1 MLKLIANGFST
12 HKAAETPDDCQDALA
27 MNEGTA
33 RYAVADGATRSLFP
47 KQWAELLV
55 NRFCQKNAL
64 SLEEGNW
71 QEWITPLQQDWLKQ
85 VTAIVQETKRFIS
98 IDRLSKSESAAATFI
113 GIEFDTDTPAWKAG
127 IVGDSCLFQIRNS
140 QLVGSYP
147 LKQSKAFDNH
157 PEAFASFEKDNY
169 AKPQIVRGTVELG
182 DMFILAT
189 DALAKWIIQHEE
201 AGQLGAA
208 LDRLTALTDDT
219 EFARF
224 VEEARDTED
233 IPLVNDDV
241 TLLCISVAE
250 EPGKLQPP
258 KEVEKPNLAR
268 MLGWLIIYLL
278 PGAVV
283 LAVLWLIFRCLT
295 NRDE

>member
-12 HKAAETPDDCQDALA
+12 HKAAETPDDCQDAWAL
-27 MNEGTA
+27 NKSTA

-55 NRFCQKNAL
+55 NRFCQKNVL
-64 SLEEGNW
+64 SLEEENW
-71 QEWITPLQQDWLKQ
+71 QEWITPLQRDWLKD

-113 GIEFDTDTPAWKAG
+113 GLEFDKDKMEWKAG

-140 QLVGSYP
+140 QLVESYP
-147 LKQSKAFDNH
+147 IKQSEDFDNH

-169 AKPQIVRGTVELG
+169 AKPQIVEGKAAPG
-182 DMFILAT
+182 DLFILAT

-208 LDRLTALTDDT
+208 LNRLTALTDDAA
-219 EFARF
+219 FAHF
-224 VEEARDTED
+224 VEEVRETED

-241 TLLCISVAE
+241 TLLRISVAE
-250 EPGKLQPP
+250 VPGGPLQPP
-258 KEVEKPNLAR
+258 DDVEKSILKR
-268 MLGWLIIYLL
+268 MLRWLIYLL

-283 LAVLWLIFRCLT
+283 LAVLWWIFRFIT
-295 NRDE
+295 NPDE

>member
-1 MLKLIANGFST
+1 MLKLSANGFST
-12 HKAAETPDDCQDALA
+12 HKAAETPDDCQDAWAL
-27 MNEGTA
+27 NKSTA

-55 NRFCQKNAL
+55 NRFCKKNRL
-64 SLEEGNW
+64 SLEKGNW
-71 QEWITPLQQDWLKQ
+71 QEWITPLQRDWLKE

-98 IDRLSKSESAAATFI
+98 IDRLSKSEPAAATFI
-113 GIEFDTDTPAWKAG
+113 GLEFNKASMAWKAG

-140 QLVGSYP
+140 QLVESY
-147 LKQSKAFDNH
+147 LIKQSEDFDNH

-169 AKPQIVRGTVELG
+169 AKPQIVKGMAEPG
-182 DMFILAT
+182 DQFILAT
-189 DALAKWIIQHEE
+189 DALAKWILQHEE
-201 AGQLGAA
+201 AGQLETAFN
-208 LDRLTALTDDT
+208 RLTKLTDDA

-224 VEEARDTED
+224 VEEIREAED

-241 TLLCISVAE
+241 TLLRISVAE
-250 EPGKLQPP
+250 ELGDPIQPP
-258 KEVEKPNLAR
+258 DDDEKSILAR
-268 MLGWLIIYLL
+268 MLEWLIRLL

-283 LAVLWLIFRCLT
+283 LAVLWWIFRFIT

>member
-1 MLKLIANGFST
+1 MLKLKANGFKT
-12 HKAAETPDDCQDALA
+12 HKAAETPDDCQDAWN

-55 NRFCQKNAL
+55 NRFCEKNVL

-71 QEWITPLQQDWLKQ
+71 QEWITPLQRDWLKQ

-98 IDRLSKSESAAATFI
+98 IDRLSKSEPAAATFI
-113 GIEFDTDTPAWKAG
+113 GLEFDKDTMAWKAG

-140 QLVGSYP
+140 QLMASYP
-147 LKQSKAFDNH
+147 IKQSEDFDNH

-169 AKPQIVRGTVELG
+169 AKPQIVEGKAASG
-182 DMFILAT
+182 DQFILAT

-201 AGQLGAA
+201 AGQLETA
-208 LDRLTALTDDT
+208 LNRLTTLTDDAA
-219 EFARF
+219 FARF
-224 VEEARDTED
+224 VEEVRETED

-241 TLLCISVAE
+241 TLLHISVD
-250 EPGKLQPP
+250 KV
-258 KEVEKPNLAR
+258 KKPNPV
-268 MLGWLIIYLL
+268 WLLEWFIYLL

-283 LAVLWLIFRCLT
+283 FAVLWWIFRFIT

>member
-12 HKAAETPDDCQDALA
+12 HKAAETPDDCQDAWD

-55 NRFCQKNAL
+55 NRFCEKNGL

-113 GIEFDTDTPAWKAG
+113 GLEFDKDKMEWKAG

-140 QLVGSYP
+140 QLMASYP
-147 LKQSKAFDNH
+147 IKQSEDFDNH

-169 AKPQIVRGTVELG
+169 AKPQIVKGMAEPG
-182 DMFILAT
+182 DQFILAT

-201 AGQLGAA
+201 AGQLEAA
-208 LDRLTALTDDT
+208 LNRLTALTDDA

-224 VEEARDTED
+224 VEEVRDTED

-241 TLLCISVAE
+241 TLLCISVAK
-250 EPGKLQPP
+250 EPGDPLPP
-258 KEVEKPNLAR
+258 PDDDSTLAR
-268 MLGWLIIYLL
+268 MLEWLIYLL
-278 PGAVV
+278 PGAIV
-283 LAVLWLIFRCLT
+283 LAVLWWIFRFIT

>member
-1 MLKLIANGFST
+1 MLKLRAHGFST
-12 HKAAETPDDCQDALA
+12 HKAAETPDDCQDAWA
-27 MNEGTA
+27 IDTGIA

-55 NRFCQKNAL
+55 NRFCQKNGM
-64 SLEEGNW
+64 SLEEENW
-71 QEWITPLQQDWLKQ
+71 QEWITPLQRDWLKQ

-113 GIEFDTDTPAWKAG
+113 GLEFDKNKMEWRAG
-127 IVGDSCLFQIRNS
+127 IVGDSCLFHIRGTA
-140 QLVGSYP
+140 LVASYP
-147 LKQSKAFDNH
+147 IKQSEDFDNH

-169 AKPQIVRGTVELG
+169 AKPQIVKGMAEPG
-182 DMFILAT
+182 DQFILAT

-201 AGQLGAA
+201 AGQLEAA
-208 LDRLTALTDDT
+208 LNRLTALTDDA

-224 VEEARDTED
+224 VEEVRETED

-241 TLLCISVAE
+241 TLLRISVAK
-250 EPGKLQPP
+250 EPGDPLPP
-258 KEVEKPNLAR
+258 PPDKPILER
-268 MLGWLIIYLL
+268 MLEWLIYLL

-283 LAVLWLIFRCLT
+283 LAVLWWIFRFIT

>member
-1 MLKLIANGFST
+1 MIKLIANGFST
-12 HKAAETPDDCQDALA
+12 HKAAETPDDCQDAWD
-27 MNEGTA
+27 MNNDTA

-47 KQWAELLV
+47 KQWAKLLV
-55 NRFCQKNAL
+55 NRFCKKNVL
-64 SLEEGNW
+64 SLEKGNW

-113 GIEFDTDTPAWKAG
+113 GLEFDMNTRAWKAG
-127 IVGDSCLFQIRNS
+127 IVGDSCLFQVRNS

-147 LKQSKAFDNH
+147 IKQSEDFDNH

-169 AKPQIVRGTVELG
+169 AKPQIVKGIVKPG
-182 DMFILAT
+182 DLFILAT
-189 DALAKWIIQHEE
+189 DALAKWIILHEE

-208 LDRLTALTDDT
+208 LNRLTALTDNT
-219 EFARF
+219 EFTRF
-224 VEEARDTED
+224 VEEAREVEN

-241 TLLCISVAE
+241 TLLCISV
-250 EPGKLQPP
+250 
-258 KEVEKPNLAR
+258 EKPNPAP
-268 MLGWLIIYLL
+268 MLVWLIIYLL

-283 LAVLWLIFRCLT
+283 LGILWWIFRFIT
-295 NRDE
+295 KRDE

>member
-1 MLKLIANGFST
+1 MLKLRAHGFST
-12 HKAAETPDDCQDALA
+12 HKAAETPDDCQDAWD
-27 MNEGTA
+27 MNEGIA

-55 NRFCQKNAL
+55 NRFCEKNGL

-113 GIEFDTDTPAWKAG
+113 GLEFDKDKMEWKAG

-140 QLVGSYP
+140 QLMASYP
-147 LKQSKAFDNH
+147 IKQSEDFDNH

-169 AKPQIVRGTVELG
+169 AKPQIVKGILQPG
-182 DMFILAT
+182 DQFILAT

-201 AGQLGAA
+201 AGQLEAA
-208 LDRLTALTDDT
+208 LNRLTALTDDA

-224 VEEARDTED
+224 VEEVRDTED

-241 TLLCISVAE
+241 TLLRISVAE
-250 EPGKLQPP
+250 EPGDPLPP
-258 KEVEKPNLAR
+258 PDDDSTLAQ
-268 MLGWLIIYLL
+268 MLGRLIIYLL

-283 LAVLWLIFRCLT
+283 LAVLWWIFRFIT

>member
-1 MLKLIANGFST
+1 MLNLIANGFST
-12 HKAAETPDDCQDALA
+12 HKAAETPDDCQDAWN
-27 MNEGTA
+27 MDENTA

-55 NRFCQKNAL
+55 NRFCKKNVL

-71 QEWITPLQQDWLKQ
+71 QEWITPIQGDWLKQ

-113 GIEFDTDTPAWKAG
+113 GLEFDKGKMEWKAG

-140 QLVGSYP
+140 QLVESYP
-147 LKQSKAFDNH
+147 IKQSEDFDNH

-169 AKPQIVRGTVELG
+169 AKPQIVKGMAEPG
-182 DMFILAT
+182 DRFILAT

-208 LDRLTALTDDT
+208 LNRLTALKDDA

-224 VEEARDTED
+224 VEEVRDTED

-241 TLLCISVAE
+241 TLLRISVAK
-250 EPGKLQPP
+250 EPGDPLPP
-258 KEVEKPNLAR
+258 PDDDSTLAR
-268 MLGWLIIYLL
+268 MLGRLIIYLL

-283 LAVLWLIFRCLT
+283 LAVLWWIFQFIT

>member
-12 HKAAETPDDCQDALA
+12 HKAAETPDDCQDAWAL
-27 MNEGTA
+27 NKSTA

-55 NRFCQKNAL
+55 NRFCKKNRL
-64 SLEEGNW
+64 SLEKGNW
-71 QEWITPLQQDWLKQ
+71 QEWITPLQRDWLKE

-98 IDRLSKSESAAATFI
+98 IDRLSKSEPAAATFI
-113 GIEFDTDTPAWKAG
+113 GLEFNKASMAWKAG

-140 QLVGSYP
+140 QLVESYP
-147 LKQSKAFDNH
+147 IKQSEDFDNH

-169 AKPQIVRGTVELG
+169 AKPQIVKGKAAPG
-182 DMFILAT
+182 DLFILAT

-208 LDRLTALTDDT
+208 LNRLTALKDDA

-224 VEEARDTED
+224 VEEARETED

-241 TLLCISVAE
+241 TLLRISV
-250 EPGKLQPP
+250 
-258 KEVEKPNLAR
+258 EKSILAR
-268 MLGWLIIYLL
+268 ILRWLIIYFL

-283 LAVLWLIFRCLT
+283 LAVLWWIFRFIT
-295 NRDE
+295 NPDE

>member
-1 MLKLIANGFST
+1 MLKLNAKGFST

-27 MNEGTA
+27 MNECTA

-47 KQWAELLV
+47 KQWAKLLV
-55 NRFCQKNAL
+55 KCFCEKNVL
-64 SLEEGNW
+64 SLEKGNW

-113 GIEFDTDTPAWKAG
+113 GLEFDMNTRAWKAG
-127 IVGDSCLFQIRNS
+127 IVGDSCLFQVRNS

-147 LKQSKAFDNH
+147 IKQSVDFDNH

-169 AKPQIVRGTVELG
+169 AKPQIVKGIVKPG
-182 DMFILAT
+182 DLFILAT
-189 DALAKWIIQHEE
+189 DALAKWIILHEE
-201 AGQLGAA
+201 AGQLEAA
-208 LDRLTALTDDT
+208 LNRLTALTDDT

-224 VEEARDTED
+224 VEEAREVED

-241 TLLCISVAE
+241 TLLCISVAK
-250 EPGKLQPP
+250 EPGKLQL
-258 KEVEKPNLAR
+258 PNLV
-268 MLGWLIIYLL
+268 WLIIYLL

-283 LAVLWLIFRCLT
+283 LGILWWIFRFIT